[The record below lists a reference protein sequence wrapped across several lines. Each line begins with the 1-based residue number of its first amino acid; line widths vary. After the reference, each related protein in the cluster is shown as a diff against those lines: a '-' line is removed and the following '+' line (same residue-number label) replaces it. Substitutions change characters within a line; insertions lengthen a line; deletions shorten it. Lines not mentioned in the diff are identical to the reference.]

1 MIRLFRVFIPTSI
14 LGLLITEILLIS
26 TFYVAAIA
34 WQMGELQ
41 LYMLYE
47 NGTIRV
53 SIVTASMLLGLYLND
68 CYVRVRMTSRLVFLQ
83 QLCLVIG
90 VAFLLQALLSY
101 GKLDMQMPRQSMLL
115 GSTLCLVLL
124 PLWRIAYGTVTLR
137 MLGAERVLFA
147 GTHPLQMLV
156 ADHLKANPE
165 FAMTPVGFVVEDEAA
180 RAAVKSYKVLGTL
193 NDLADI
199 LRQPVS
205 DRVVFGLSADAPGQ
219 AAQRII
225 EVRQSGHRTE
235 NVNRTY
241 ETLFG
246 RVSISYLHAADVS
259 YIEGISPGPFT
270 LRLKTVSSWLLAFTG
285 LILFF
290 PILLI
295 TAVAVR
301 LSSPGP
307 VLFRQMRAGQNN
319 VPFMLYKFRSMY
331 TNAEAQTGAVWAQE
345 NDPRITPVGRF
356 LRKYRLDEL
365 PQLFNVLRGEMSIVG
380 PRPERPEFVNVLA
393 AEVPFYMLRLSVKPG
408 ITGWAQI
415 NYHYGNTIEDA
426 EVKLEYDL
434 YYLKNLSFGLDLYIM
449 FHTVKTILLTR
460 GAY

>member
-1 MIRLFRVFIPTSI
+1 
-14 LGLLITEILLIS
+14 
-26 TFYVAAIA
+26 
-34 WQMGELQ
+34 
-41 LYMLYE
+41 
-47 NGTIRV
+47 
-53 SIVTASMLLGLYLND
+53 
-68 CYVRVRMTSRLVFLQ
+68 
-83 QLCLVIG
+83 
-90 VAFLLQALLSY
+90 
-101 GKLDMQMPRQSMLL
+101 
-115 GSTLCLVLL
+115 
-124 PLWRIAYGTVTLR
+124 
-137 MLGAERVLFA
+137 
-147 GTHPLQMLV
+147 MLV